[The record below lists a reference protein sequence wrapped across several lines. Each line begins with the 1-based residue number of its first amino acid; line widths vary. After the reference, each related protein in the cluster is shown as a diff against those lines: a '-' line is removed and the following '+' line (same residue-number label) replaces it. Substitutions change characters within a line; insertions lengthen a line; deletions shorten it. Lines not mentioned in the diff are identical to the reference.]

1 MLSALT
7 EAGITATS
15 TDSFGPV
22 AIDVPAESWVAA
34 HEVLR
39 DDVGLIF
46 FDFLTASDELTDGFR
61 VVTHLADFWG
71 GAHVEHVLVRTLIPR
86 TPARLAT
93 LSGVYAGANWHER
106 ETFEMFGITFDDHP
120 NLIPLLLPDGFEGN
134 PLRKEFILASR
145 VAKPWPGAKEPGE
158 SDHAPAA
165 RSGAP
170 SRRRTL
176 PPGVPDPETWGPRPP
191 GTPDPDPL
199 APAAAAAAAPAR
211 PRRTPTERRPRPQTT
226 TAETPTTTAETPPT
240 TAEAPP
246 PTPSAAPTPP
256 SDASSPPASP
266 PTDAPQ
272 TARPATEAPAEP
284 TPPAEPNPPA
294 ASNPPAAPNPPA
306 DAPPADPEDRA

>member
-1 MLSALT
+1 MTDHMLSALA
-7 EAGITATS
+7 EAGISATT

-165 RSGAP
+165 RPGAPAARSGAP

-191 GTPDPDPL
+191 GSPDPDPL

-211 PRRTPTERRPRPQTT
+211 PRRTPSERRPRPQT
-226 TAETPTTTAETPPT
+226 APSGPPTPPT
-240 TAEAPP
+240 
-246 PTPSAAPTPP
+246 
-256 SDASSPPASP
+256 DASPPPASP
-266 PTDAPQ
+266 PTDA
-272 TARPATEAPAEP
+272 
-284 TPPAEPNPPA
+284 
-294 ASNPPAAPNPPA
+294 
-306 DAPPADPEDRA
+306 